1 MLYFLYQIFSIN
13 LFQYI
18 TVRAGTAFFLSF
30 VLTIYLMPRFIKWAK
45 ARNANQPIYDL
56 APKTHQQ
63 KSKTPTMGG
72 IVFLVASL
80 IAIVICARI
89 NNLFVLAGL
98 ACILLF
104 GLIGMEDDL
113 AKIVGKKN
121 TSGLTPRKKM
131 LLQVLASGIVALI
144 LYSGIDLATDF
155 YIPFYKYP
163 LFDMNILA
171 IGFWILVMVSASNAV
186 NLTDGLDG
194 LATVPSI
201 LSILTLGIFVYVG
214 GNAFLSSYLLLPKV
228 GGSGEVVIVATAIM
242 GSLVGFLWFN
252 CYPAEIFMGDS
263 GSLSIGAFIGY
274 MAIIS
279 KNEILLIL
287 IGFVFVL
294 ETVSVILQVGSFK
307 TRKKRIFLMA
317 PIHHHFEVKGWP
329 ENKIIVRFWIIALLS
344 NLLALTAL
352 KIR

>member
-1 MLYFLYQIFSIN
+1 MLYALYKLTSIN

-18 TVRAGTAFFLSF
+18 TVRAGIAFFLAF
-30 VLTIYLMPRFIKWAK
+30 ILTIYLMPKFIKWAK
-45 ARNANQPIYDL
+45 SRNANQPIYSL
-56 APKTHQQ
+56 APESHQK

-72 IVFLVASL
+72 IVFLCAATFSVL
-80 IAIVICARI
+80 ICARM
-89 NNLFVLAGL
+89 NNLFVLLGL

-104 GLIGMEDDL
+104 GLIGMKDDL
-113 AKIVGKKN
+113 AKILGKSN
-121 TSGLTPRKKM
+121 TAGLTPRGK
-131 LLQVLASGIVALI
+131 LGLQILASSIIALLLYLIV
-144 LYSGIDLATDF
+144 DLDTTF
-155 YIPFYKYP
+155 FVPFYKFP
-163 LFDMNILA
+163 LFDMHLLA
-171 IGFWILVMVSASNAV
+171 LAFWVLVMVSASNAV

-194 LATVPSI
+194 LATVPAI
-201 LSILTLGIFVYVG
+201 LSILSLAVFVYVG

-228 GGSGEVVIVATAIM
+228 GGSGEVVIVATAVM

-252 CYPAEIFMGDS
+252 CYPAQIFMGDS

-279 KNEILLIL
+279 KNEILLL
-287 IGFVFVL
+287 FIGFVFVL
-294 ETVSVILQVGSFK
+294 ETASVILQVGSFK

-329 ENKIIVRFWIIALLS
+329 ENKIIVRFWIIALMS

>member
-1 MLYFLYQIFSIN
+1 MLYLLYQFASIN

-18 TVRAGTAFFLSF
+18 TVRAGIAFFLAF
-30 VLTIYLMPRFIKWAK
+30 VLTIYFMPKFIRWAHK
-45 ARNANQPIYDL
+45 RNANQPIYEL
-56 APKTHQQ
+56 APKTHQK

-72 IVFLVASL
+72 IVFLFAST
-80 IAIVICARI
+80 ISVIICSRV
-89 NNLFVLAGL
+89 NNLFVLSAL
-98 ACILLF
+98 TCILLF
-104 GLIGMEDDL
+104 GLIGMKDDL
-113 AKIVGKKN
+113 SKILGKDN
-121 TSGLTPRKKM
+121 TAGLTPKAKL
-131 LLQVLASGIVALI
+131 LLQMVAAFIVSII
-144 LYSGIDLATDF
+144 LYDSIDLDTNF
-155 YIPFYKYP
+155 FIPFYKYP
-163 LFDMNILA
+163 LFDMNLLA
-171 IGFWILVMVSASNAV
+171 FAFWILVMISASNAV

-201 LSILTLGIFVYVG
+201 LSILSLAVFVYVG
-214 GNAFLSSYLLLPKV
+214 GNAMLSGYLLLPKV
-228 GGSGEVVIVATAIM
+228 GGSGEVVIVATAVM

-252 CYPAEIFMGDS
+252 CYPAEVFMGDS

-279 KNEILLIL
+279 KNEILLML

>member
-1 MLYFLYQIFSIN
+1 MLYFLYQFASIN

-18 TVRAGTAFFLSF
+18 TVRAGLAFFLAF
-30 VLTIYLMPRFIKWAK
+30 VLTIYLMPKFIKWAQSQ
-45 ARNANQPIYDL
+45 NANQPIYSL
-56 APKTHQQ
+56 APQTHQK

-72 IVFLVASL
+72 LVFFAAAI
-80 IAIVICARI
+80 IAVLICARI
-89 NNLFVLAGL
+89 NNFFVLSAMT
-98 ACILLF
+98 CIILF
-104 GLIGMEDDL
+104 GLIGMKDDL
-113 AKIVGKKN
+113 SKILGKN
-121 TSGLTPRKKM
+121 NSAGLTPKAKM
-131 LLQVLASGIVALI
+131 LAQIGASAIVGIM
-144 LYSGIDLATDF
+144 LYFLTDLDTDF
-155 YIPFYKYP
+155 FIPFYKYP
-163 LFDMNILA
+163 LFDMKLFA
-171 IGFWILVMVSASNAV
+171 LVFWILVMVSSSNAV

-201 LSILTLGIFVYVG
+201 LSLLSLGVFVYVG
-214 GNAFLSSYLLLPKV
+214 GNAVLSGYLLLPKI
-228 GGSGEVVIVATAIM
+228 GGSGEVVIVATAVM

-329 ENKIIVRFWIIALLS
+329 ENKIIVRFWIISLMS

-352 KIR
+352 KVR

>member
-1 MLYFLYQIFSIN
+1 MLYFLYQLFSIN

-45 ARNANQPIYDL
+45 ARNASQPIYDL

-80 IAIVICARI
+80 IAIVICARM

-104 GLIGMEDDL
+104 GLIGMKDDL

-121 TSGLTPRKKM
+121 TAGLTPRMKM
-131 LLQVLASGIVALI
+131 LLQILASGIVAFI

-201 LSILTLGIFVYVG
+201 LSILSLGIFVYVG

>member
-1 MLYFLYQIFSIN
+1 MLYALYKLTSIN

-18 TVRAGTAFFLSF
+18 TVRAGIAFFLAF
-30 VLTIYLMPRFIKWAK
+30 ILTIYLMPKFIRWAK
-45 ARNANQPIYDL
+45 SRNANQPIYSL
-56 APKTHQQ
+56 APETHQK

-72 IVFLVASL
+72 IVFLCTATLSIL
-80 IAIVICARI
+80 ICARM
-89 NNLFVLAGL
+89 NNLFVLLGL
-98 ACILLF
+98 ACIVLF
-104 GLIGMEDDL
+104 GLIGMKDDL
-113 AKIVGKKN
+113 AKILGKSN
-121 TSGLTPRKKM
+121 TAGLTPRGK
-131 LLQVLASGIVALI
+131 LGLQILASSIISLI
-144 LYSGIDLATDF
+144 LYIIIDLDTTF
-155 YIPFYKYP
+155 FVPFYKFP
-163 LFDMNILA
+163 LFDMNLLA
-171 IGFWILVMVSASNAV
+171 LAFWVLVMVSASNAV

-194 LATVPSI
+194 LATVPAI
-201 LSILTLGIFVYVG
+201 LSIFSLSVFVYVG
-214 GNAFLSSYLLLPKV
+214 GNAFLSGYLLLPKV
-228 GGSGEVVIVATAIM
+228 GGSGEVVIVATAVM

-252 CYPAEIFMGDS
+252 CYPAQIFMGDS

-279 KNEILLIL
+279 KNEILLL
-287 IGFVFVL
+287 FIGFVFVL

-329 ENKIIVRFWIIALLS
+329 ENKIIVRFWIIALMS

>member
-1 MLYFLYQIFSIN
+1 MLYALYKLTSIN

-18 TVRAGTAFFLSF
+18 TVRAGIAFFLAF
-30 VLTIYLMPRFIKWAK
+30 ILTIYLMPKFIRWAK
-45 ARNANQPIYDL
+45 SCNANQPIYSL
-56 APKTHQQ
+56 APETHQK

-72 IVFLVASL
+72 IVFLCTATLSIL
-80 IAIVICARI
+80 ICARM
-89 NNLFVLAGL
+89 NNLFVLLGL
-98 ACILLF
+98 ACIVLF
-104 GLIGMEDDL
+104 GLIGMKDDL
-113 AKIVGKKN
+113 AKILGKSN
-121 TSGLTPRKKM
+121 TAGLTPRGK
-131 LLQVLASGIVALI
+131 LGLQILASSIIALI
-144 LYSGIDLATDF
+144 LYIVVDLDTTF
-155 YIPFYKYP
+155 FVPFYKFP
-163 LFDMNILA
+163 LFDMNLLA
-171 IGFWILVMVSASNAV
+171 LAFWVLVMVSASNAV

-194 LATVPSI
+194 LATVPAI
-201 LSILTLGIFVYVG
+201 LSIFSLSVFVYVG
-214 GNAFLSSYLLLPKV
+214 GNAFLSGYLLLPKV
-228 GGSGEVVIVATAIM
+228 GGSGEVVIVATAVM

-252 CYPAEIFMGDS
+252 CYPAQIFMGDS

-279 KNEILLIL
+279 KNEILLL
-287 IGFVFVL
+287 FIGFVFVL

-329 ENKIIVRFWIIALLS
+329 ENKIIVRFWIIALMS

>member
-1 MLYFLYQIFSIN
+1 MKGQKS
-13 LFQYI
+13 
-18 TVRAGTAFFLSF
+18 
-30 VLTIYLMPRFIKWAK
+30 
-45 ARNANQPIYDL
+45 RNANQPIYSL
-56 APKTHQQ
+56 APQTHQQ

-72 IVFLVASL
+72 IVFLCAATLSIL
-80 IAIVICARI
+80 ICARM
-89 NNLFVLAGL
+89 NNLFVLSAL

-104 GLIGMEDDL
+104 GLIGMKDDL
-113 AKIVGKKN
+113 AKILGKSN
-121 TSGLTPRKKM
+121 TAGLTPRAK
-131 LLQVLASGIVALI
+131 LGLQILASSIVALI
-144 LYSGIDLATDF
+144 LYIAVDLDTTF
-155 YIPFYKYP
+155 FVPFYKFP
-163 LFDMNILA
+163 LFDMQLLA
-171 IGFWILVMVSASNAV
+171 LGFWVLVMISASNAV

-194 LATVPSI
+194 LATVPAI
-201 LSILTLGIFVYVG
+201 LSILSLAVFVYVG
-214 GNAFLSSYLLLPKV
+214 GNAFLSGYLLLPKV
-228 GGSGEVVIVATAIM
+228 GGSGEVVIVATAVM

-279 KNEILLIL
+279 KNEILLLL

-329 ENKIIVRFWIIALLS
+329 ENKIIVRFWIIALMS

>member
-1 MLYFLYQIFSIN
+1 MLYALYKLTSIN

-18 TVRAGTAFFLSF
+18 TVRAGISFFLAF
-30 VLTIYLMPRFIKWAK
+30 ILTIYLMPKFIKWAK
-45 ARNANQPIYDL
+45 NRNANQPIYSL
-56 APKTHQQ
+56 APQTHQQ
-63 KSKTPTMGG
+63 KGKTPTMGG
-72 IVFLVASL
+72 IIFLCTAT
-80 IAIVICARI
+80 IAIVFCARMD
-89 NNLFVLAGL
+89 NLFVISAL
-98 ACILLF
+98 ACLLLF
-104 GLIGMEDDL
+104 GLIGVKDDL
-113 AKIVGKKN
+113 SKILGKSN
-121 TSGLTPRKKM
+121 TAGLTPRGKL
-131 LLQVLASGIVALI
+131 LLQILASSIVSLI
-144 LYSGIDLATDF
+144 LYEAVDLNTTV
-155 YIPFYKYP
+155 YVPFYKYP
-163 LFDMNILA
+163 LFDMGLLA
-171 IGFWILVMVSASNAV
+171 LAFWVLVMISASNAV

-194 LATVPSI
+194 LATVPAIFSI
-201 LSILTLGIFVYVG
+201 LSLAVFVYVG

-228 GGSGEVVIVATAIM
+228 GGSGEVVIVATAVM

-252 CYPAEIFMGDS
+252 CYPAQIFMGDS

-279 KNEILLIL
+279 KNEILLLL

-294 ETVSVILQVGSFK
+294 ETVSVILQVGSYK

-329 ENKIIVRFWIIALLS
+329 ENKIIVRFWIIALMS

>member
-1 MLYFLYQIFSIN
+1 MLYFLYQLFSIN

-18 TVRAGTAFFLSF
+18 TVRAGTAFFLAF

-56 APKTHQQ
+56 APKTHQK

-80 IAIVICARI
+80 IAIVICARM

-98 ACILLF
+98 ACIILF

-121 TSGLTPRKKM
+121 TAGLTPRMKM
-131 LLQVLASGIVALI
+131 LLQILASGIVALI
-144 LYSGIDLATDF
+144 LYTGIDLATDF

-201 LSILTLGIFVYVG
+201 LSILSLGIFVYVG

-228 GGSGEVVIVATAIM
+228 GGSGEVVIVATAII

>member
-1 MLYFLYQIFSIN
+1 MLYSFYKLASIN

-18 TVRAGTAFFLSF
+18 TVRAGIAFFMAF
-30 VLTIYLMPRFIKWAK
+30 FLTIYLMPKFIRWAK
-45 ARNANQPIYDL
+45 SRNANQPIYAL
-56 APKTHQQ
+56 APQTHQQ
-63 KSKTPTMGG
+63 KGKTPTMGG
-72 IVFLVASL
+72 IVFLLSALVSVLMCAKMNNMFVVSGVGVL
-80 IAIVICARI
+80 I
-89 NNLFVLAGL
+89 
-98 ACILLF
+98 LF
-104 GLIGMEDDL
+104 GLIGMKDDL
-113 AKIVGKKN
+113 AKIMGKNN
-121 TSGLTPRKKM
+121 TAGLTPRKK
-131 LLQVLASGIVALI
+131 LFFQITASSIISLF
-144 LYSGIDLATDF
+144 LYFAVSLDTTF
-155 YIPFYKYP
+155 FVPFYKYP
-163 LFDMNILA
+163 LFDLKLIALA
-171 IGFWILVMVSASNAV
+171 FWVLVMISASNAV

-194 LATVPSI
+194 LATVPAI
-201 LSILTLGIFVYVG
+201 LSILTLCVFVYVG
-214 GNAFLSSYLLLPKV
+214 GNAFLSGYLLLPKV
-228 GGSGEVVIVATAIM
+228 GGSGEVVIVATAVM

-252 CYPAEIFMGDS
+252 CYPAQIFMGDS

-329 ENKIIVRFWIIALLS
+329 ENKIIVRFWIIALMS

>member
-1 MLYFLYQIFSIN
+1 MLYFLYQITSVN

-18 TVRAGTAFFLSF
+18 TVRAGIAFFLSF
-30 VLTIYLMPRFIKWAK
+30 VLTIYLMPKFIRWAK
-45 ARNANQPIYDL
+45 ARNANQPIYAL
-56 APKTHQQ
+56 APQTHQQ

-72 IVFLVASL
+72 IVFLASSTLAIL
-80 IAIVICARI
+80 INARLD
-89 NNLFVLAGL
+89 NLFVLAGIGCL
-98 ACILLF
+98 LLF
-104 GLIGMEDDL
+104 GFIGMKDDL
-113 AKIVGKKN
+113 SKILGKCN
-121 TSGLTPRKKM
+121 TAGLTPRGK
-131 LLQVLASGIVALI
+131 LFLQTIAALIITVI
-144 LYSGIDLATDF
+144 LYSSIDMDTNLF
-155 YIPFYKYP
+155 IPFYKHP
-163 LFDMNILA
+163 LFDMKLLA
-171 IGFWILVMVSASNAV
+171 LGFWILVMVSASNAV

-201 LSILTLGIFVYVG
+201 FSILTLGVFVYLG
-214 GNAFLSSYLLLPKV
+214 GNAFFSGYLLLPKV
-228 GGSGEVVIVATAIM
+228 GGSGEVLILATAVI

-274 MAIIS
+274 MAIVS
-279 KNEILLIL
+279 KNEILLFL
-287 IGFVFVL
+287 VGFVFVL
-294 ETVSVILQVGSFK
+294 ETASVILQVGSFK

-329 ENKIIVRFWIIALLS
+329 ENKIIVRFWILALMS

>member
-1 MLYFLYQIFSIN
+1 MLYFLYQLFSIN

-80 IAIVICARI
+80 IAIIICARM

-104 GLIGMEDDL
+104 GLIGMKDDL

-121 TSGLTPRKKM
+121 TAGLTPRMKM
-131 LLQVLASGIVALI
+131 LLQIFASGIVAFI

-201 LSILTLGIFVYVG
+201 LSILSLGIFVYVG

>member
-56 APKTHQQ
+56 APKIHQK

-80 IAIVICARI
+80 IAIVICARM

-98 ACILLF
+98 ACIILF

-121 TSGLTPRKKM
+121 TAGLTPRMKM
-131 LLQVLASGIVALI
+131 LLQILASGIVALI
-144 LYSGIDLATDF
+144 LYTGIDLATDF

-201 LSILTLGIFVYVG
+201 LSILSLGIFVYVG

-228 GGSGEVVIVATAIM
+228 GGSGEVVIVATAII